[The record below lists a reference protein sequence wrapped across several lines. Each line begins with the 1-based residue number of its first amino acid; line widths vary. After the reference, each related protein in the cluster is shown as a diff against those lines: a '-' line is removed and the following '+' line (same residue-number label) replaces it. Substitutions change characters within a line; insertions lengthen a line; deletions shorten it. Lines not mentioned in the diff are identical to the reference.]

1 MKKIMVIYETA
12 GGGHYAAA
20 KAIEGALAS
29 MYPGKFEVVLMP
41 VRHAT
46 SSQRVGHLMDVYN
59 HLLKIKPSYSN
70 MGMRVLNRL
79 DVEKVMMPLLPKAKK
94 NLEKTLRESKPD
106 MIISVFSVVNYTAIE
121 ILKSLGWYGKVPYII
136 WCTDLTK
143 GFLKNWAN
151 PDADLTIALHE
162 LAKEQLVEYGVPES
176 KIKVLSGLP
185 VNKKFMAKQSK
196 FEARQALGLDPTKFT
211 VLISMGGMA
220 VGATYVFSRELAR
233 SGLPLQV
240 IAVCGRNER
249 LKVRM
254 ERLASKVEMPIKVFG
269 FTDQMHNLMDAADV
283 LVAKPGPGTIAEA
296 IAKELPLLIDAM
308 REPMTQE
315 AGNLEMVVKQGLGE
329 KITRERGLSD
339 LVRMFMENSDLYTR
353 TQNNLRRAKND
364 RAIEELIEM
373 VLAKLPG
380 GAPPR
385 VGTAPLPTEE
395 LPGGDPDKVSAT

>member
-29 MYPGKFEVVLMP
+29 MYPGQFEVNLMP

-46 SSQRVGHLMDVYN
+46 GSQRVSHLMDVYN

-94 NLEKTLRESKPD
+94 NLEKTLRETKPD
-106 MIISVFSVVNYTAIE
+106 MIISVFSVVNLTAIE
-121 ILKSLGWYGKVPYII
+121 ILKKLGWYGKVPYII

-162 LAKEQLVEYGVPES
+162 LAKEQLVEYGVPEN
-176 KIKVLSGLP
+176 KIRVLSGLP
-185 VNKKFMAKQSK
+185 VNKKFLNKKSK
-196 FEARQALGLDPTKFT
+196 FEARQMVGLDPTKFT

-233 SGLPLQV
+233 SGLPIQV

-249 LKVRM
+249 LKLRM
-254 ERLASKVEMPIKVFG
+254 EKLAGRVEMPIKVFG
-269 FTDQMHNLMDAADV
+269 FTDQMHLLMDAADV
-283 LVAKPGPGTIAEA
+283 LVGKPGPGTIAEA
-296 IAKELPLLIDAM
+296 IAKELPLLIDAL

-315 AGNLEMVVKQGLGE
+315 AGNLEMVVRQGLGQ
-329 KITRERGLSD
+329 KITRDQPLTD
-339 LVRMFMENSDLYTR
+339 LVRTYMENQDLYTR

-364 RAIEELIEM
+364 KAIEELIDIALE
-373 VLAKLPG
+373 KLPG
-380 GAPPR
+380 GPPPKP
-385 VGTAPLPTEE
+385 GTAQLPPMDE
-395 LPGGDPDKVSAT
+395 PGKVSAT